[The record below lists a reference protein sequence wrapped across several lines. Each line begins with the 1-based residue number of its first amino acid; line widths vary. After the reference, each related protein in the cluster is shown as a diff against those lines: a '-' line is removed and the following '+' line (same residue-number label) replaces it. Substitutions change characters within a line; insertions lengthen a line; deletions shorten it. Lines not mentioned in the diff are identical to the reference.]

1 MAVLRGGLSN
11 ARRQTHGRP
20 RYRTSMDATV
30 LVDAVGVD
38 SRARSGAFRQMGGLR
53 RQSEEAQ
60 ADQARAGRVPQA
72 ATRNKGGVAGWP
84 SRKDPGGCPSA
95 RPWGC
100 PHARMRCHEGGQLEP
115 PVCERHGPGETPEE
129 ARSRGPRML
138 DLPRIRSTRRN
149 RLLPPRKAPQ
159 EFRGRRFDPR
169 IERRGPHLLR
179 QRRRSPSRVQHLAR
193 R

>member
-1 MAVLRGGLSN
+1 MHGG
-11 ARRQTHGRP
+11 RRDGRP
-20 RYRTSMDATV
+20 RDRTRMDEAV
-30 LVDAVGVD
+30 HLDAVGMGARVRPASVGQVD
-38 SRARSGAFRQMGGLR
+38 GRDRPREA
-53 RQSEEAQ
+53 AQ
-60 ADQARAGRVPQA
+60 ADQTRAGRVPHPA
-72 ATRNKGGVAGWP
+72 PRGKGGVAGWP